1 MDLNEAKIKAD
12 FDLDKDIELGLKTL
26 YSTRAGTMPLDR
38 EFGIKGDFLGETMPV
53 LQNQY
58 AVEIMTK
65 TEKYEPRVFV
75 RQVTVESDQK
85 SGKVT
90 PVIYLE
96 RGKET

>member
-1 MDLNEAKIKAD
+1 
-12 FDLDKDIELGLKTL
+12 
-26 YSTRAGTMPLDR
+26 
-38 EFGIKGDFLGETMPV
+38 MPV

-75 RQVTVESDQK
+75 RQVTFESDQK